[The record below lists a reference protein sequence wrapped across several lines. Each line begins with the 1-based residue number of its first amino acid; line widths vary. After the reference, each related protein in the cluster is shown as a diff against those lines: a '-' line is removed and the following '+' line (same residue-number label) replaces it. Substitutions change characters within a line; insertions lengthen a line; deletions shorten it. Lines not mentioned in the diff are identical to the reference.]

1 MLELDFYKELLQ
13 MRENYK
19 SNPLNDIKLNRPEWL
34 DSEDPMSEIYENK
47 SLLLQKGEVIYA
59 HIVQANTI
67 LFKRFPPFDC
77 PAQIVYSLDPY
88 FMEQPDV
95 LQDIAWKI
103 YSYKEQDID
112 LVPDEWKETAR
123 VITDEYDRT
132 DFTFLFNLNEKSVKC
147 HMIPTMIYRKLLPK
161 RKLCGS
167 LLPVLALPESK
178 QVLIL
183 PKEYWTNTFTKAW
196 VEGDI

>member
-1 MLELDFYKELLQ
+1 MLELDLYKELLQ

-19 SNPLNDIKLNRPEWL
+19 CNPLNDIKLRRPEWL

-67 LFKRFPPFDC
+67 LFKRFPSFDC

-95 LQDIAWKI
+95 LQDIAWGI
-103 YSYKEQDID
+103 YSYKGQD
-112 LVPDEWKETAR
+112 LNSVPDEWKETAR

-132 DFTFLFNLNEKSVKC
+132 DFTFTLNLNDRLLEY
-147 HMIPTMIYRKLLPK
+147 HMIPTMI
-161 RKLCGS
+161 
-167 LLPVLALPESK
+167 LA
-178 QVLIL
+178 
-183 PKEYWTNTFTKAW
+183 YYTNIH
-196 VEGDI
+196 VR

>member
-1 MLELDFYKELLQ
+1 MLELDLYKELLQ

-19 SNPLNDIKLNRPEWL
+19 CNPLNDIKLSRPEWL

-47 SLLLQKGEVIYA
+47 SLLLKKGEVIYA

-77 PAQIVYSLDPY
+77 PAQIVYSLVPY
-88 FMEQPDV
+88 FMAQPDV
-95 LQDIAWKI
+95 LQDIAWGI
-103 YSYKEQDID
+103 YSYKGQD
-112 LVPDEWKETAR
+112 LNSVPDEWKETAR

-132 DFTFLFNLNEKSVKC
+132 DFTFTLNLNDRLLEY
-147 HMIPTMIYRKLLPK
+147 HMISTMIYRKLLPK
-161 RKLCGS
+161 RKLCGN

-183 PKEYWTNTFTKAW
+183 PNKYWTNNFTKAW
-196 VEGDI
+196 VEGTI

>member
-19 SNPLNDIKLNRPEWL
+19 SNPLDDIRLSRPVWLN
-34 DSEDPMSEIYENK
+34 SEDPMSEIYENK
-47 SLLLQKGEVIYA
+47 ALLLQKGEIIYA

-67 LFKRFPPFDC
+67 LFKMFPPFDC
-77 PAQIVYSLDPY
+77 PAQIVYSAEPY

-95 LQDIAWKI
+95 LQDVAWGI
-103 YSYKEQDID
+103 YSYKGQDTD
-112 LVPDEWKETAR
+112 SVPNEWKEVAR
-123 VITDEYDRT
+123 VITDEYDRS
-132 DFTFLFNLNEKSVKC
+132 DFTFSLKLKEKSVEY

-161 RKLCGS
+161 RKLCGN
-167 LLPVLALPESK
+167 LLPVLAIPESK

-183 PKEYWTNTFTKAW
+183 PKEYWTKKFTKAW
-196 VEGDI
+196 VEGII

>member
-1 MLELDFYKELLQ
+1 MLELDLYKELLQ
-13 MRENYK
+13 MRENYTC
-19 SNPLNDIKLNRPEWL
+19 NPLNDIKLSRPEWL

-95 LQDIAWKI
+95 LQDIAWGI
-103 YSYKEQDID
+103 YSYKGQD
-112 LVPDEWKETAR
+112 LNSVPDEWKETAR

-132 DFTFLFNLNEKSVKC
+132 DFTFTLNLNDRLLEY

-161 RKLCGS
+161 RKLCGN

-183 PKEYWTNTFTKAW
+183 PNKYWTNNFTKAW
-196 VEGDI
+196 VEGTI

>member
-1 MLELDFYKELLQ
+1 MLELDLYKELLQ

-19 SNPLNDIKLNRPEWL
+19 CNPLNDIKLSRPEWL

-67 LFKRFPPFDC
+67 LFKRFPSFDC

-95 LQDIAWKI
+95 LQDIAWGI
-103 YSYKEQDID
+103 YSYKGQD
-112 LVPDEWKETAR
+112 LNSVPDEWKETAR

-132 DFTFLFNLNEKSVKC
+132 DFTFTLNLNDRLLEY

-161 RKLCGS
+161 RKLCGN

-183 PKEYWTNTFTKAW
+183 PNKYWTNNFTKAW
-196 VEGDI
+196 VEGTI

>member
-1 MLELDFYKELLQ
+1 MLELDLYKELIQ

-19 SNPLNDIKLNRPEWL
+19 RNPFNDIKLSRPEWL

-59 HIVQANTI
+59 HIVQANAI

-77 PAQIVYSLDPY
+77 PAHIVYSLDPY
-88 FMEQPDV
+88 FMEQPEV
-95 LQDIAWKI
+95 LQDIAWGI
-103 YSYKEQDID
+103 YSYKGQD
-112 LVPDEWKETAR
+112 LTSVPDEWKETAR

-132 DFTFLFNLNEKSVKC
+132 DFTFTLNLDEKSLEYR
-147 HMIPTMIYRKLLPK
+147 MIPTMVYRKLLPK

-167 LLPVLALPESK
+167 LLPVFALPESK

-183 PKEYWTNTFTKAW
+183 PKEYWTNNFTKAW
-196 VEGDI
+196 VEGTI

>member
-1 MLELDFYKELLQ
+1 
-13 MRENYK
+13 
-19 SNPLNDIKLNRPEWL
+19 
-34 DSEDPMSEIYENK
+34 MSEIYENK

-132 DFTFLFNLNEKSVKC
+132 DFTFLLNLNEKSVKC